1 MEQSATVVA
10 DPEGQPTDD
19 QVYVVT
25 YFNGTTEEVHGL
37 AEVRR
42 RIMDPASRGEDTDR
56 DGFVGAT
63 YSRKR

>member
-1 MEQSATVVA
+1 MEPTVVA
-10 DPEGQPTDD
+10 DPEGPPADD

-25 YFNGTTEEVHGL
+25 YFNGTTEEVQGL

-42 RIMDPASRGEDTDR
+42 RIMDPASRGEGTDR